1 MLNGKKRKV
10 LKKLLRRIDKRN
22 KMKGSIIMKNP
33 YISRVFEID
42 RQRGRKSAAG
52 CLQKERNEVCLNEY

>member
-1 MLNGKKRKV
+1 
-10 LKKLLRRIDKRN
+10 
-22 KMKGSIIMKNP
+22 MKGSIIIKNP

-52 CLQKERNEVCLNEY
+52 CLQKERHEVCLNEY